1 MPARNSLA
9 RATLHPNVHTRGLH
23 IFRMVQAVTSK
34 HWTVIF
40 RCYFGI
46 QILFWDLWGRAT
58 QGAYF
63 GVRSKVGNSLFRSSL
78 FCSCRSFKKRNESEL
93 LSSLFTKR
101 GPRANCSCH
110 FFLRRLEQN
119 ERIALF
125 TFSNTRA
132 LYKSG
137 LCSFLKRK
145 RRAGLRHLN
154 YTFWLCLKK
163 AEKKSKSL
171 SSLFSKRAKVQFA
184 LLKRAK

>member
-1 MPARNSLA
+1 MLTSVLEARL
-9 RATLHPNVHTRGLH
+9 
-23 IFRMVQAVTSK
+23 
-34 HWTVIF
+34 
-40 RCYFGI
+40 GI
-46 QILFWDLWGRAT
+46 
-58 QGAYF
+58 
-63 GVRSKVGNSLFRSSL
+63 
-78 FCSCRSFKKRNESEL
+78 RSFVLHSFALVAL
-93 LSSLFTKR
+93 LKR
-101 GPRANCSCH
+101 GMRANCSH
-110 FFLRRLEQN
+110 HSLQKKGQEQIAPVTFFLRRLEQN
-119 ERIALF
+119 EQIAPF

-184 LLKRAK
+184 LLKRAKEQFALLKRAK

>member
-1 MPARNSLA
+1 MRTSVLEARL
-9 RATLHPNVHTRGLH
+9 
-23 IFRMVQAVTSK
+23 
-34 HWTVIF
+34 
-40 RCYFGI
+40 GI
-46 QILFWDLWGRAT
+46 
-58 QGAYF
+58 
-63 GVRSKVGNSLFRSSL
+63 
-78 FCSCRSFKKRNESEL
+78 RSFVLHSFALVAL
-93 LSSLFTKR
+93 LKR
-101 GPRANCSCH
+101 GMRANCSH
-110 FFLRRLEQN
+110 HSLQKKGQEQIAPVTFFLRRLEQN
-119 ERIALF
+119 EQIALF

-184 LLKRAK
+184 LLKRAKEQFALLKRAK